1 MRLRYPPPTSIQ
13 TIMRQADQLYRFLFE
28 NQHIRGEFVQLD
40 ATWHEVLARADYPA
54 PVRNALGEAMAA
66 AALLVA
72 TLKIS
77 GSLTMQIRGEGPMHL
92 LVVQAFSDGSIR
104 GLARWRGEILA
115 GTLSRLA
122 GSGQLVMTIE
132 REEGERYQGIVPL
145 AGEHLNEALQ
155 LYFAQSEQLPTRLWL
170 SADGE
175 AAAGLLIQALPGER
189 EDEDSW
195 NRVSRLGET
204 VTGEELRGLD
214 VETLLRR
221 LYHEETLRLF
231 TPSPVQF
238 RCTCSREKII
248 NTLRRLGHAEMSGII
263 AERGQIDVD
272 CEFCGARYSFDSVDV
287 GALFATDGFPVESDT
302 IQ

>member
-1 MRLRYPPPTSIQ
+1 MGSIPPSIP
-13 TIMRQADQLYRFLFE
+13 IRISMKQADQLYRFLFE
-28 NQHIRGEFVQLD
+28 QQHIRGEFVQLE
-40 ATWHEVLARADYPA
+40 ATWREVLARADYPA
-54 PVRNALGEAMAA
+54 PVRNALGEALAA

-92 LVVQAFSDGSIR
+92 LVVQAFSDGGIR
-104 GLARWRGEILA
+104 GLARWRGEVPA
-115 GTLSRLA
+115 GTLAQLA

-145 AGEHLNEALQ
+145 VGEHLNEALQ
-155 LYFAQSEQLPTRLWL
+155 HYFAQSEQLPTRLWL
-170 SADGE
+170 SADRE
-175 AAAGLLIQALPGER
+175 VAAGLLIQALPGER
-189 EDEDSW
+189 EDGDSW
-195 NRVSRLGET
+195 NRVSRLGAT
-204 VTGEELRGLD
+204 VTGEELRKLN

-221 LYHEETLRLF
+221 LYHEETVRLF
-231 TPSPVQF
+231 ASSPVRF

-248 NTLRRLGHAEMSGII
+248 NTLRQLGHAEMGSII
-263 AERGQIDVD
+263 VERGQIDVD

-287 GALFATDGFPVESDT
+287 GALFATDGYPLESDT